1 VFFRL
6 ETTMQPSAE
15 ILWRLYEKELLNLIN
30 AGTLTP
36 MPKIIRL
43 YAPSFAHCKTSY
55 YSSSHKL
62 FPTIS
67 ITGTSCALNCR
78 HCEGK
83 VLQTMHPATN
93 PKTLFALAENLKHN
107 GALGCLVSGGCFPD
121 GSVPLKPFIHIIKKI
136 KQELAL
142 TVFVHTG
149 IIDLATAKEL
159 KAAGVDAALIDII
172 GSDETITKIGN
183 LNSKVKNYVNSL
195 RALQEADLNYVPHV
209 IVGLDDGKLKGE
221 FDALKMISAN
231 KPSAIVVI
239 ALMPIHGTAMA
250 NVKPPKPSDVVRV
263 VASARLMFPK
273 TPLVLGCMRPKGNLR
288 DETDVLALKAGV
300 NGIAFPSEKAI
311 KYAEEQGYKL
321 IFSSFCCAQIYHD
334 FMFRSFSK

>member
-1 VFFRL
+1 VFFQL
-6 ETTMQPSAE
+6 EITMQPSAE
-15 ILWRLYEKELLNLIN
+15 KLWRLNEKEFLNLIN

-36 MPKIIRL
+36 APKIVHF
-43 YAPSFAHCKTSY
+43 YAPSFAHYKTSY
-55 YSSSHKL
+55 YSCSQTL

-93 PKTLFALAENLKHN
+93 PKTLFALAKKLKHN
-107 GALGCLVSGGCFPD
+107 GALGCLVSGGCLSD
-121 GSVPLKPFIHIIKKI
+121 GSVPLKLFIPIIKKI
-136 KQELAL
+136 KQELGL

-149 IIDLATAKEL
+149 IINVATAKRL
-159 KAAGVDAALIDII
+159 KAAGIDAALIDII

-183 LNSKVKNYVNSL
+183 LNLEAKNYANSL
-195 RALQEADLNYVPHV
+195 RALQKTDLNYVPHV

-221 FDALKMISAN
+221 FDALNMIAAVE
-231 KPSAIVVI
+231 PAAIVVI

-250 NVKPPKPSDVVRV
+250 DVKPPKPSDIVRV
-263 VASARLMFPK
+263 VANARLMFPK
-273 TPLVLGCMRPKGNLR
+273 TPLVLGCMRPKGKLR

-300 NGIAFPSEKAI
+300 NAIAFPSEEAI
-311 KYAEEQGYKL
+311 KYAKEQGYEL
-321 IFSSFCCAQIYHD
+321 IFSSFCCAQIYCD
-334 FMFRSFSK
+334 SMFRSASK

>member
-1 VFFRL
+1 
-6 ETTMQPSAE
+6 MQFSAE
-15 ILWRLYEKELLNLIN
+15 ALWRLNEKRLLNIVN

-36 MPKIIRL
+36 APKMVQF
-43 YAPSFAHCKTSY
+43 YAPSFMYYRTSY
-55 YSSSHKL
+55 YSHSKTV

-67 ITGTSCALNCR
+67 ITGTTCALNCT

-83 VLQTMHPATN
+83 VLQTMLPVTN
-93 PKTLFALAENLKHN
+93 PKTLFALAKKLEHN

-121 GSVPLKPFIHIIKKI
+121 GSVPLKPFIPIIKKI
-136 KQELAL
+136 KQELGL

-149 IIDLATAKEL
+149 IIDAATAKRL

-172 GSDETITKIGN
+172 GSEETITKIGN
-183 LNSKVKNYVNSL
+183 LNSKVKDYANSL

-209 IVGLDDGKLKGE
+209 IVGLDNGKLKGE
-221 FDALKMISAN
+221 FDALTMIAAN
-231 KPSAIVVI
+231 EPSAIVVI

-250 NVKPPKPSDVVRV
+250 NVKPPKPSDIVRV

-273 TPLVLGCMRPKGNLR
+273 TPLVLGCMRPKGMLR
-288 DETDVLALKAGV
+288 DETEVLALKAGV
-300 NGIAFPSEKAI
+300 NAIAFPSEKAI
-311 KYAEEQGYKL
+311 KYAQEQGYEL

-334 FMFRSFSK
+334 FMFRNASK